1 MCPILLRNKIV
12 VLCSGFFDIRL
23 FKVGFSDVDAVER
36 AREWSPKTV
45 RLGRRDCLPSLD
57 IVGALPAAATQ
68 SSRSV

>member
-12 VLCSGFFDIRL
+12 VLYSAFLGIRL

-45 RLGRRDCLPSLD
+45 RLDRRDCLPGLD
-57 IVGALPAAATQ
+57 IVGALSAVAI
-68 SSRSV
+68 R